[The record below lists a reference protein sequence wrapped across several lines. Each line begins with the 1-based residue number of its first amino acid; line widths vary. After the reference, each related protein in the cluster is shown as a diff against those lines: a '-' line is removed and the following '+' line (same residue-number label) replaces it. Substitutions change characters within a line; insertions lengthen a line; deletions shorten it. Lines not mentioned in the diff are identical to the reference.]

1 MRSTSN
7 DNDQMKFKRLVLV
20 SPSPDKEWDI
30 SYTSTGT
37 VVPPGLCSIATA
49 TRESFP
55 DLEITVYDGDVEPE
69 EDIEKKV
76 AKQCDFETLVGISC
90 KMLNHENCKVIGKIA
105 KQKGAT
111 VAIGG
116 QYVSSRALTDK
127 EGKDI
132 VPFVAR
138 DILEFN
144 DVYDYS
150 IQRDG
155 ESAVV
160 DLIKGNDIEKIPNL
174 CYRKNGEVVMNP
186 LKLPCLDD
194 IPPTDRS
201 FVDKYLTEY
210 SQKFKEQFKNVKN
223 YERKYKVAFYSQKGC
238 YKATQCG
245 PCAFCAIPDV
255 DKLRQRDPERI
266 WKELGELK
274 EKYGNVVAYDICDDF
289 LGDKEYFEA
298 FKKAK
303 PPGLDV
309 ALRIYMTADDI
320 TEERLKQ
327 LKELGVDEVT
337 VGVESAD
344 ADCLRNASKRAT
356 PTDNYNAVKLLAKYD
371 IFADIGVLFGFTGET
386 KESVKANLDFIK
398 ACSSIPNFRYYMCVS
413 IIIPH
418 RGSTIFNKLYL
429 KHKKY
434 QTKEYRNYPRK
445 CMLDML
451 EERIKEECDVD
462 IDYLENA
469 VTEGLKYSPVKVC
482 LSRSLGS

>member
-1 MRSTSN
+1 MRSAPN
-7 DNDQMKFKRLVLV
+7 DNNQMKFRKLILV
-20 SPSPDKEWDI
+20 SPSPDEEWDI

-49 TRESFP
+49 ARKSFP
-55 DLEITVYDGDVEPE
+55 GLEIEVYDGDVEPE
-69 EDIEKKV
+69 DDIEEKV
-76 AKQCDFETLVGISC
+76 AEQCDSETLVGISC

-105 KQKGAT
+105 KQKGAA

-116 QYVSSRALTDK
+116 QYVSSRSLTDK
-127 EGKDI
+127 EGEDI
-132 VPFVAR
+132 VPSVAK

-144 DVYDYS
+144 GVYDYS

-155 ESAVV
+155 EAAVV
-160 DLIKGNDIEKIPNL
+160 DLIKGKNPEEIPNL
-174 CYRKNGEVVMNP
+174 CYRKNGDVVMNP
-186 LKLPCLDD
+186 LRLPCLND

-201 FVDKYLTEY
+201 FVDKYMVEY
-210 SQKFKEQFKNVKN
+210 SRRFKEQFKDIKN
-223 YERKYKVAFYSQKGC
+223 YERKCKVAFYSQKGC
-238 YKATQCG
+238 YKATKCG
-245 PCAFCAIPDV
+245 PCAFCAVPDV

-274 EKYGNVVAYDICDDF
+274 EKYGDVVAYDICDDF
-289 LGDKEYFEA
+289 MGDKKYFEA

-309 ALRIYMTADDI
+309 ALRIYMTADDV
-320 TEERLKQ
+320 TEERLKE

-344 ADCLRNASKRAT
+344 AGCLRNASKRAT
-356 PTDNYNAVKLLAKYD
+356 PKDNYNAIRLLAKHD
-371 IFADIGVLFGFTGET
+371 IFTDIGVLFGFPGET

-398 ACSSIPNFRYYMCVS
+398 ECSSIPNFRYYMCVS

-434 QTKEYRNYPRK
+434 QTEEYRNHPRE
-445 CMLDML
+445 CMLDMI

-462 IDYLENA
+462 LDYLEKA